1 MHLGMTQHEV
11 SMETQS
17 FLNGV
22 LSTFQKQRSGFAQI
36 YRGNPAALS
45 FFVHR
50 RFKRPRDWM
59 KNVFQTLYDVTNC
72 ARKTGLLKSVLLLS
86 ARKPGQKSKQLL
98 RGRLCRNVRAQREF
112 PTFNWRKED
121 KKSNLVAGIMLE
133 ACARRAEGGK
143 KKNPVI
149 LFLHYG

>member
-1 MHLGMTQHEV
+1 MHLGM
-11 SMETQS
+11 S
-17 FLNGV
+17 FLNDV
-22 LSTFQKQRSGFAQI
+22 LSTFYQHFQKQRSGFAQI
-36 YRGNPAALS
+36 YRGNPAAVS

-59 KNVFQTLYDVTNC
+59 KNVFQTPYDVTNC

-86 ARKPGQKSKQLL
+86 ASRKPGQKSKQLL
-98 RGRLCRNVRAQREF
+98 HGRLCRNVRAQREF